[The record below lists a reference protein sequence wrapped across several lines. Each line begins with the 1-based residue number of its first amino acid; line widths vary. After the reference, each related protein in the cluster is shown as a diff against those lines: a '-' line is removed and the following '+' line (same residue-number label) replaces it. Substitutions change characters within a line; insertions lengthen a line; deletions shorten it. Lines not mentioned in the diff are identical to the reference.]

1 MPLDYVPILLQV
13 ALVVGIGGSIL
24 LLTHLFGPNKPSP
37 EKLDVYECG
46 VPPLMKSRIRL
57 SVKYYL
63 VAVLFV
69 LFDIEAI
76 FLYPWAIIFK
86 KMLAHG
92 PFIFYEMLS
101 FLLILF
107 AGLVYAWKRG
117 ALEWD

>member
-1 MPLDYVPILLQV
+1 MPTDYLPILIQLLIVV
-13 ALVVGIGGSIL
+13 AVAGGILV
-24 LLTHLFGPNKPSP
+24 LTHLFGPNKPAP
-37 EKLDVYECG
+37 DKLDVYECG
-46 VPPLMKSRIRL
+46 VPPLAGSHPRM

-86 KMLAHG
+86 KMLSQTSI
-92 PFIFYEMLS
+92 IFYEMFA
-101 FLLILF
+101 FLIILF
-107 AGLVYAWKRG
+107 IGLIYAWKRG